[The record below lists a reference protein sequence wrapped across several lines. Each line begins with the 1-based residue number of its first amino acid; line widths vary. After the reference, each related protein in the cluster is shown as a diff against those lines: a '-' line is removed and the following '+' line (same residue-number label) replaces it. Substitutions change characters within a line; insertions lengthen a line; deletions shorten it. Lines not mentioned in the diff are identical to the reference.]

1 MDFEE
6 IETPSLTLE
15 PELDLE
21 PAQEAAPVPAEEPA
35 IPQPVLSPAEQKMV
49 ADFAAKIDIEN
60 TNQILQYGA
69 GTQKKMADFSDTAL
83 ANVRTQ
89 DLGEVGDLLV
99 NVMGELKGLDQE
111 EEKGI
116 FGFFKKQSNK
126 LELMKSKYA
135 KAEVNVEKIC
145 SALEQH
151 QVRLLKDSAVLDKM
165 YDQNLAYFKELT
177 MYILAGKQKLQD
189 VQEGKLKELE
199 ATAQRTGL
207 AEDAQAARD
216 LAEKCNRFEKKIYDL
231 ELTRT
236 ISIQTAP
243 QIRMIQN
250 NDTVMVEKIQ
260 TTLVNT
266 IPLWKNQM
274 VLALGIA
281 HSTEAATAQR
291 QVNDVTNSLLKK
303 NAEALHMA
311 SVETAKEAERGIV
324 DIETLKKTNQD
335 LIATLDDVMK
345 VQAEGRQKRLAAEAE
360 MAKMEADLKNIFQFT
375 YIVCIGQKVLY
386 PATFKCCINLRS
398 NLGAVYTIYQQRAF
412 SSIIILLFAFS
423 ILLINPLQIKS
434 NLHYLLQLRK

>member
-21 PAQEAAPVPAEEPA
+21 PAQKAAPVPAEEPA

-126 LELMKSKYA
+126 LELMKSKYT

-189 VQEGKLKELE
+189 VREGKLKELE

-311 SVETAKEAERGIV
+311 AVETAKEAERGIV

-360 MAKMEADLKNIFQFT
+360 MAKMEADLKNKLLEI
-375 YIVCIGQKVLY
+375 
-386 PATFKCCINLRS
+386 RS
-398 NLGAVYTIYQQRAF
+398 G
-412 SSIIILLFAFS
+412 
-423 ILLINPLQIKS
+423 K
-434 NLHYLLQLRK
+434 